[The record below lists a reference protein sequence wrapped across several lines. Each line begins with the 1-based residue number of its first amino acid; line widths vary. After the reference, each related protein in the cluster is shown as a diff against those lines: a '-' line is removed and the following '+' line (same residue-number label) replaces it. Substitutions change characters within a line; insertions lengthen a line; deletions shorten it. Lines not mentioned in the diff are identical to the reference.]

1 LGLYCRFVAMHA
13 QAETYTGL
21 PAATSSTGNM
31 DSPRSSLKAF
41 SQSHG
46 TTAGVDTLPVG
57 HRSQAGFERRV
68 AWLEED
74 VALLHRRLR
83 DERGEGAGANNGGN
97 DSNGLR
103 MITAR
108 VDDELEKERQ
118 TRELLEA
125 RVERLEDRITKE
137 KRERELQLNSFS
149 TELETVMR
157 SLIDRI
163 DMGLSSSTASA
174 LQAAGIGAFD
184 RTDDT
189 EARLRTLI
197 KRVDEGLS
205 AGALALQDQLVGAA
219 EPLNLGRDRVKAGAA
234 HDEPDEAP
242 TESNSDQLIASWDRL
257 RQENRVLREHQ
268 QKHMRARSPV
278 AVGSHASP
286 VFTAARTSTV
296 VGVGAVGPGT
306 GRCIVTPQHCFSQP
320 GVVVPQGGPPS
331 TVTIGSHM
339 LAPGGRRSCDQI
351 RGHSPTRP
359 RV

>member
-1 LGLYCRFVAMHA
+1 MAMHS
-13 QAETYTGL
+13 QTEPYSGL
-21 PAATSSTGNM
+21 PAAPSSTGIM

-46 TTAGVDTLPVG
+46 TNVGGSDDLPAG

-83 DERGEGAGANNGGN
+83 DERGDGTATNNAGN

-108 VDDELEKERQ
+108 VDDELEKERH

-125 RVERLEDRITKE
+125 RVDRLEERIVKE

-163 DMGLSSSTASA
+163 DMGLSSTTANA
-174 LQAAGIGAFD
+174 LQAAGFSAFD
-184 RTDDT
+184 RSDDT

-197 KRVDEGLS
+197 KRVDEGLT
-205 AGALALQDQLVGAA
+205 AGAVALQDSLVSTDSA
-219 EPLNLGRDRVKAGAA
+219 NLGRDRLKAPAA

-242 TESNSDQLIASWDRL
+242 ESSDALIASWDRL

-278 AVGSHASP
+278 TVGSHVSP
-286 VFTAARTSTV
+286 VFTSSRTSTV
-296 VGVGAVGPGT
+296 MPVSTVGT

-320 GVVVPQGGPPS
+320 SVMVPQGGAPA
-331 TVTIGSHM
+331 TVAIGSHV
-339 LAPGGRRSCDQI
+339 LAPGGRRSCEQI
-351 RGHSPTRP
+351 RGVSPNRP